1 MRTEWRKGFW
11 SGYSSA
17 VVGVGSGAALAF
29 LLTGCAGFQ
38 EVASG
43 AAMGV
48 AEAAPA
54 ALEQLVSGGWGSALV
69 TLVAGAAAG
78 GAGLF
83 GMQKRAARKKRGGR
97 RRAG

>member
-1 MRTEWRKGFW
+1 MGLGGKRMRILWL
-11 SGYSSA
+11 
-17 VVGVGSGAALAF
+17 VI
-29 LLTGCAGFQ
+29 LLPGCAAF
-38 EVASG
+38 ERVAGG

-54 ALEQLVSGGWGSALV
+54 ALEELVSGNWVSALV

-83 GMQKRAARKKRGGR
+83 GMQKRAARKKRGGAR
-97 RRAG
+97 RGG